1 MDLSLFFQI
10 LRRRKKLVIGGTV
23 LALVLAIFAYGQP
36 GLVNGKP
43 TIIPRGME
51 TWQAQS
57 ELLITQSGDPYGS
70 AVPQYTPGSAKSN
83 SPPSLV
89 GDPTRMSVLAPIYAS
104 LANGTAVQEMIE
116 KQVRIVGRVS
126 ASASSDPYT
135 GAGLPFLALTARA
148 TTGPGA
154 IRLAMASSSI
164 LQHYVNQQ
172 QAAAGIAPSQRVLLQ
187 VVQTGNKASLI
198 QGHKKTTPILVFV
211 AIFCAV
217 VAMAFILENG
227 KRKAAL
233 AASGAVPLD
242 AGTPSATGLDLRM
255 AQANGNGYAPAY
267 GYGYGNG
274 SPHPASFAHAGVNDM
289 VRPAPPAYPAVVT
302 EPEAPTGM
310 DAAPQQAA
318 HAADA
323 DPATRDRGGMRRF
336 VGTRRLTK

>member
-1 MDLSLFFQI
+1 MDLALFFQI

-23 LALVLAIFAYGQP
+23 LAVVLAVFAYGQP

-70 AVPQYTPGSAKSN
+70 AIPEYTPGSAKSDN
-83 SPPSLV
+83 PPALV

-104 LANGTAVQEMIE
+104 LANGTAVQDMIQN
-116 KQVRIVGRVS
+116 QVRIDGKVS

-135 GAGLPFLALTARA
+135 GAGLPFLVLTARA
-148 TTGPGA
+148 GNGPGA
-154 IRLAMASSSI
+154 VQLAMASSSI
-164 LQHYVNQQ
+164 LEHYVNQQ
-172 QAAAGIAPSQRVLLQ
+172 QAAANIAPSQRVLLQ

-233 AASGAVPLD
+233 ASGTVPFD
-242 AGTPSATGLDLRM
+242 AGMLPANGLDLRM
-255 AQANGNGYAPAY
+255 APANGNGYALAY
-267 GYGYGNG
+267 GYG
-274 SPHPASFAHAGVNDM
+274 SPNPAAYAHAAHAVGNDA
-289 VRPAPPAYPAVVT
+289 VRPAPPVYPAAVT
-302 EPEAPTGM
+302 ESDSPIGT
-310 DAAPQQAA
+310 DAAPPQADQA
-318 HAADA
+318 TDADA
-323 DPATRDRGGMRRF
+323 THDRGGTRRF
-336 VGTRRLTK
+336 VGARRLTK